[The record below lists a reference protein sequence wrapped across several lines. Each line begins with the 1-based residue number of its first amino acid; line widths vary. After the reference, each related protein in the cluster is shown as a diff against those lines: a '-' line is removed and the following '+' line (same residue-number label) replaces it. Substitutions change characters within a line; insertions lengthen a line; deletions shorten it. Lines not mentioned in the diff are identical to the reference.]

1 MNESRFLDNN
11 YLKRT
16 LERIREETKKYPI
29 VKGSTLRAL
38 DIVEETTYSDVF
50 GLDNIQKKKE
60 IFNITNPS
68 TCLKRGAFR
77 AIRFAKAIAHKI
89 RGVDFALRD
98 ARSSQFT
105 FWVFMEEKVYTMGY
119 IGYGDFATTVSP
131 IEHEYMVCGFP
142 IRNDKYDM
150 YSEQHYMAR
159 SIHMDKAL
167 KKASAYLRNPTP
179 QDVAILNAFK
189 AKREFTDLSDKMYHE
204 ERGAVNAVCS
214 DEGMLLRE
222 LKHLV
227 AHEHKFINDVFASN
241 VQRWLYQHE
250 QLEERKRKKL
260 HLYHVRV
267 YNVDD
272 VQTFDVITMQDVQG
286 NVHDSIKELKTY
298 TIDDVPEHIVGKV
311 SVLSMVNPKTFVDDV
326 GYRDDAGC
334 FYITQ

>member
-38 DIVEETTYSDVF
+38 DIVEETTYVDVF
-50 GLDNIQKKKE
+50 GEENEGLFDA
-60 IFNITNPS
+60 P
-68 TCLKRGAFR
+68 CLKRSAFR

-105 FWVFMEEKVYTMGY
+105 FWVFMEEQVYTMGY

-179 QDVAILNAFK
+179 QYVAILNAFK
-189 AKREFTDLSDKMYHE
+189 AKYNASVPLPTLIANFEPILFDK
-204 ERGAVNAVCS
+204 S
-214 DEGMLLRE
+214 
-222 LKHLV
+222 
-227 AHEHKFINDVFASN
+227 FS
-241 VQRWLYQHE
+241 
-250 QLEERKRKKL
+250 KL
-260 HLYHVRV
+260 
-267 YNVDD
+267 
-272 VQTFDVITMQDVQG
+272 IT
-286 NVHDSIKELKTY
+286 SF
-298 TIDDVPEHIVGKV
+298 PKV
-311 SVLSMVNPKTFVDDV
+311 
-326 GYRDDAGC
+326 
-334 FYITQ
+334 